1 MKKTGE
7 DYRYNVLY
15 SIQIFTKLG
24 MHAAGIFRARGGY
37 KFKRAAIGINT
48 TTTTTTTTTT
58 AATATTTTITTTI
71 TINNNV
77 AIS

>member
-7 DYRYNVLY
+7 EYRYNVLY

-37 KFKRAAIGINT
+37 KFKRAAIGNQY
-48 TTTTTTTTTT
+48 
-58 AATATTTTITTTI
+58 
-71 TINNNV
+71 
-77 AIS
+77 